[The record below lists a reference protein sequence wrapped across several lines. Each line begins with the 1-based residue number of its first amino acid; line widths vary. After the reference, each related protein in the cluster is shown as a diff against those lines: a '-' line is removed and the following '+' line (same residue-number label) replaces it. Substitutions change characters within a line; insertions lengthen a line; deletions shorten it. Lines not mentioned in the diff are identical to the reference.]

1 MVETRVNQAM
11 VKESLMQDP
20 FLGVTIWMQ
29 LVQHVSQPI
38 MSLFLWVT
46 LKSARLT
53 EQHLISFIVDLSIRV
68 ALIIERA
75 TEQQDVKPLMLES
88 ILNVALNLQQ
98 IPLPDLSLGVGL
110 RTGKVVYQQLRS
122 SSPGP
127 TLTLV

>member
-46 LKSARLT
+46 LKSARLR
-53 EQHLISFIVDLSIRV
+53 EQHLISFIVDLYIRV
-68 ALIIERA
+68 ALIMERA
-75 TEQQDVKPLMLES
+75 TEQQNVKPIMLES
-88 ILNVALNLQQ
+88 ILQVALNLQQ
-98 IPLPDLSLGVGL
+98 IPLPDLSLG
-110 RTGKVVYQQLRS
+110 KVVYQQLRS
-122 SSPGP
+122 SLPGP

>member
-20 FLGVTIWMQ
+20 FLGVTNWMQ

-46 LKSARLT
+46 LKSAPLT

-68 ALIIERA
+68 ALILERA
-75 TEQQDVKPLMLES
+75 MEQQNVKPLMLES
-88 ILNVALNLQQ
+88 ILKVALNLQQ

-110 RTGKVVYQQLRS
+110 RTGRAVYQQLRS